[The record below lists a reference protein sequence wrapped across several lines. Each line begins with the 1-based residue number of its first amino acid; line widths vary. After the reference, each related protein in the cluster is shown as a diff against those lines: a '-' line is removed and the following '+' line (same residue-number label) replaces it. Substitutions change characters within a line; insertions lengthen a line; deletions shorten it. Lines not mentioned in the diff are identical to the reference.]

1 MRCSLDQLVWCK
13 LGYVFGIQHP
23 TNTAFEPATE
33 TLVQKAFFDR
43 MWSAP
48 MLEIVAMVNAIEF
61 PRAADFGVIAEQLNQ
76 ANQLHSADLNTFAE
90 AYSDEV
96 RGLIDLQ
103 GPAILKP
110 SNFRPKSRG

>member
-1 MRCSLDQLVWCK
+1 MS
-13 LGYVFGIQHP
+13 
-23 TNTAFEPATE
+23 
-33 TLVQKAFFDR
+33 
-43 MWSAP
+43 
-48 MLEIVAMVNAIEF
+48 EIVAMVNAVEL

-103 GPAILKP
+103 GPAILKTVEFQAQKLFVEKTPRLFVAPFEMP
-110 SNFRPKSRG
+110 SVRTALAHGFVYHRAAARRP